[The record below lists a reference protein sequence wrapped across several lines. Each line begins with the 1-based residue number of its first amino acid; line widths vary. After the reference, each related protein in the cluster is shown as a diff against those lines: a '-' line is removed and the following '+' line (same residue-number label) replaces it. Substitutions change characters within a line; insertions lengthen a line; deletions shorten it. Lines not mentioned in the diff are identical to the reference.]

1 MNNIYLIN
9 INPSYNYI
17 YCYIYYKKKYYIL
30 GLIKIFCLNKEI
42 NKLIIA
48 VKLIHIKN
56 QILLSYH
63 QNFN

>member
-9 INPSYNYI
+9 INPSYNLYI
-17 YCYIYYKKKYYIL
+17 VKFIIKKKYYIL

-56 QILLSYH
+56 
-63 QNFN
+63 

>member
-17 YCYIYYKKKYYIL
+17 YCYIYYKKSLKKNYIL

-42 NKLIIA
+42 NKIIIA
-48 VKLIHIKN
+48 DKFIHIKN
-56 QILLSYH
+56 
-63 QNFN
+63 